1 MTSIQPPSSK
11 RVALVLS
18 SGSARGFVHIGAI
31 EALERA
37 GYEITS
43 VAGTSMGALIGGM
56 YAAGKLAEIKDWL
69 VSLDR
74 KKVFQLVD
82 FSFSLNHVVKGRR
95 VMDAIAEI
103 VPDTDISQLP
113 IPFCAVAA
121 DVQHGEEI
129 DFREG
134 SLLKA
139 VRASISLPSILRPMH
154 TDGRILIDGGAVN
167 PIPLNRVKRHDG
179 DILVAI
185 NVNAPA
191 DPVYD
196 LIRRQAKQ
204 RLKAAGSSLWQKLIP
219 DPEMADSNYYTLLSN
234 TFSLMIQSNTERA
247 LQITPPDIRVDIP
260 VNRFG
265 EFDYDRAGRIVRVGR
280 MAMKRAIEAYESRM
294 AATS

>member
-1 MTSIQPPSSK
+1 MAADEKQKPG
-11 RVALVLS
+11 VALVLS

-37 GYEITS
+37 GYKITS

-294 AATS
+294 TATS

>member
-1 MTSIQPPSSK
+1 MAADEKQKPG
-11 RVALVLS
+11 VALVLS

-129 DFREG
+129 DFRDG

-294 AATS
+294 TATS

>member
-1 MTSIQPPSSK
+1 MAADQKQKPG
-11 RVALVLS
+11 VALVLS

-37 GYEITS
+37 GYKITS

-294 AATS
+294 TATS

>member
-1 MTSIQPPSSK
+1 MAADEKQKPG
-11 RVALVLS
+11 VALVLS

-95 VMDAIAEI
+95 VMEAIAEI

-265 EFDYDRAGRIVRVGR
+265 EFDYDRAGHIVRVGR

-294 AATS
+294 TATS

>member
-1 MTSIQPPSSK
+1 MAADEKQKPG
-11 RVALVLS
+11 VALVLS

-280 MAMKRAIEAYESRM
+280 MAMKRAIEAYENRM
-294 AATS
+294 TATS

>member
-1 MTSIQPPSSK
+1 MAADEKQKPG
-11 RVALVLS
+11 VALVLS

-219 DPEMADSNYYTLLSN
+219 DPEIADSNYYTLLSN

-294 AATS
+294 TATS

>member
-1 MTSIQPPSSK
+1 MAADEKQKPD
-11 RVALVLS
+11 VALVLS

-37 GYEITS
+37 GYKITS

-95 VMDAIAEI
+95 VMEAIAEI

-294 AATS
+294 TATS

>member
-1 MTSIQPPSSK
+1 MAADEKQKPG
-11 RVALVLS
+11 VALVLS

-95 VMDAIAEI
+95 VMEAIAEI

>member
-1 MTSIQPPSSK
+1 MAAEEKQKPG
-11 RVALVLS
+11 VALVLS

-74 KKVFQLVD
+74 KNVFQLVD

-294 AATS
+294 TATS

>member
-1 MTSIQPPSSK
+1 MAADEKQKPG
-11 RVALVLS
+11 VALVLS

-103 VPDTDISQLP
+103 VPDTDISQLS

-294 AATS
+294 TATS

>member
-1 MTSIQPPSSK
+1 MAAEEKQKPG
-11 RVALVLS
+11 VALVLS

-294 AATS
+294 TATS

>member
-1 MTSIQPPSSK
+1 MAADEKQKPG
-11 RVALVLS
+11 VALVLS

-95 VMDAIAEI
+95 VMEAIAEI

-294 AATS
+294 TATS

>member
-1 MTSIQPPSSK
+1 M
-11 RVALVLS
+11 
-18 SGSARGFVHIGAI
+18 HIGAI

-294 AATS
+294 TATS

>member
-1 MTSIQPPSSK
+1 MAADEKQKPG
-11 RVALVLS
+11 VALVLS

-204 RLKAAGSSLWQKLIP
+204 RLKAAGSSLWQKLLP

-280 MAMKRAIEAYESRM
+280 MAMKRAIEAYENRM
-294 AATS
+294 TATS

>member
-1 MTSIQPPSSK
+1 MAADEKQKPG
-11 RVALVLS
+11 VALVLS

-37 GYEITS
+37 GYKITS

-219 DPEMADSNYYTLLSN
+219 DSETADSNYYTLLSN

-294 AATS
+294 TATS

>member
-1 MTSIQPPSSK
+1 MAADEKQKPG
-11 RVALVLS
+11 VALVLS

>member
-1 MTSIQPPSSK
+1 MVADEKQKPG
-11 RVALVLS
+11 VALVLS

-219 DPEMADSNYYTLLSN
+219 DLEMADSNYYTLLSN

-280 MAMKRAIEAYESRM
+280 MAMKRAIEAYENRM
-294 AATS
+294 TATS

>member
-1 MTSIQPPSSK
+1 MAADEKQKPG
-11 RVALVLS
+11 VALVLS

-154 TDGRILIDGGAVN
+154 TDEIGRAHV
-167 PIPLNRVKRHDG
+167 
-179 DILVAI
+179 
-185 NVNAPA
+185 
-191 DPVYD
+191 
-196 LIRRQAKQ
+196 
-204 RLKAAGSSLWQKLIP
+204 
-219 DPEMADSNYYTLLSN
+219 
-234 TFSLMIQSNTERA
+234 
-247 LQITPPDIRVDIP
+247 
-260 VNRFG
+260 
-265 EFDYDRAGRIVRVGR
+265 
-280 MAMKRAIEAYESRM
+280 
-294 AATS
+294 

>member
-1 MTSIQPPSSK
+1 MAADEKQKPG
-11 RVALVLS
+11 VALALS

-280 MAMKRAIEAYESRM
+280 MAMKRAIEAYENRM
-294 AATS
+294 TATS

>member
-1 MTSIQPPSSK
+1 MAADEKQKPG
-11 RVALVLS
+11 VALVLS

-294 AATS
+294 TATS

>member
-1 MTSIQPPSSK
+1 MAADEKQKPG
-11 RVALVLS
+11 VALVLS

-204 RLKAAGSSLWQKLIP
+204 RLKAAGSSLWQKLLP

-294 AATS
+294 TATS

>member
-1 MTSIQPPSSK
+1 MPQPKK

-113 IPFCAVAA
+113 IPFCAVAV

-139 VRASISLPSILRPMH
+139 VRASISLPSILRPLH

-191 DPVYD
+191 EPVYD
-196 LIRRQAKQ
+196 VIRRQAKQ

-219 DPEMADSNYYTLLSN
+219 DSEMADSNYYTLLSN

-280 MAMKRAIEAYESRM
+280 MAMNRAIEAYESRE

>member
-1 MTSIQPPSSK
+1 MAADEKQKPG
-11 RVALVLS
+11 VALVLS

-37 GYEITS
+37 GYKITS

-95 VMDAIAEI
+95 VMEAIAEI

-294 AATS
+294 TATS

>member
-1 MTSIQPPSSK
+1 MAAEEKQKPG
-11 RVALVLS
+11 VALVLS

-95 VMDAIAEI
+95 VMEAIAEI

>member
-1 MTSIQPPSSK
+1 MAADEKQKPG
-11 RVALVLS
+11 VALVLS

-247 LQITPPDIRVDIP
+247 LQISPPDIRVDIP

-294 AATS
+294 TATS

>member
-1 MTSIQPPSSK
+1 MAADEKQKPG
-11 RVALVLS
+11 VALVLS

-265 EFDYDRAGRIVRVGR
+265 DFDYDRAGRIVRVGR
-280 MAMKRAIEAYESRM
+280 MAMKRAIEAFENRE